1 MAVPKQLSGRLMS
14 AKERDVSC
22 IRKGMSVIVTTGDEG
37 LMDGLD
43 LMRSG
48 RW

>member
-14 AKERDVSC
+14 ARERDVSC
-22 IRKGMSVIVTTGDEG
+22 IRKGMSVIVTAVDEG
-37 LMDGLD
+37 VMDSLD

-48 RW
+48 R